1 MLPIDKEENCKRMI
15 ETGQYQIPR
24 SRGKE
29 DKWLF
34 AYLKKN
40 GIGRNEAYQIW
51 LPIFQTRYFSY
62 RGQSDPTF
70 IFNDLW
76 ENTQK
81 VRFKSREEIVFYEK
95 EISFLKSLDLPRWEK
110 EFFMMLFAIIKA
122 RGVNRFYYLYIGDII
137 KFTSIS
143 SRRGDESY
151 KIFHDGLKNK
161 VFKIKHEKVWD
172 YKEGK
177 YNSVEYKVIPL
188 LKTSGDEKYRFKSLV
203 DVPDCFNEMFG
214 FRVCE
219 ICGKEFEINSKTKRN
234 ICKECWNNKEKER
247 IRIAVNKH
255 RKCNGE

>member
-15 ETGQYQIPR
+15 ETGKYQIPR

-51 LPIFQTRYFSY
+51 LPIFQTRHFSY

-81 VRFKSREEIVFYEK
+81 VRFKPREEIVFYEK
-95 EISFLKSLDLPRWEK
+95 EISFLKSLCLPRWEK
-110 EFFMMLFAIIKA
+110 EFFMMLFATIKA

-143 SRRGDESY
+143 GRRGDESY

-161 VFKIKHEKVWD
+161 VFKIKHEMVWN
-172 YKEGK
+172 YKDGK
-177 YNSVEYKVIPL
+177 YNSVEYKTIPL
-188 LKTSGDEKYRFKSLV
+188 LKTNGEERYRFKSIV

-219 ICGKEFEINSKTKRN
+219 NCGKEFEAGPKCQRNLCKECYKTKRR
-234 ICKECWNNKEKER
+234 KNKTDTMKKLR
-247 IRIAVNKH
+247 CGH
-255 RKCNGE
+255 Q